1 MAAES
6 AGVAKG
12 NLTLTLRFLPFLAA
26 IPLCSACGSGFS
38 RTAWPQGH
46 LLDYVDV
53 VRLKA

>member
-1 MAAES
+1 MAAEG